1 MNQNN
6 FDKGMLL
13 IITTPLTKSH
23 HDPTTPFKVVTQFG
37 IPVME
42 NYVLSYN
49 DIFKGQPIQQ
59 KKLVMLLLM
68 QMVLFTVQHS

>member
-1 MNQNN
+1 MT
-6 FDKGMLL
+6 
-13 IITTPLTKSH
+13 ITTPSIESH
-23 HDPTTPFKVVTQFG
+23 HDPTTPFKVVNQFG
-37 IPVME
+37 ILVME

-68 QMVLFTVQHS
+68 QMVLLDVQHS